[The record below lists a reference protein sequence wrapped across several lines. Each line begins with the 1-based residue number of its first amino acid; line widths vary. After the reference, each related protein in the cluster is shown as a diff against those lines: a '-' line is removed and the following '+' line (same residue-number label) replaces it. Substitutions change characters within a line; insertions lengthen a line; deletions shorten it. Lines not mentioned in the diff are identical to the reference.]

1 MFSVTQCFK
10 YGFNFIY
17 FPKLNVGEGKYSCYM
32 LTDQKKPTNQRKTLC
47 IIGNLCFDGTRLQLL
62 SVML

>member
-32 LTDQKKPTNQRKTLC
+32 LTDQKNPNNKPEK
-47 IIGNLCFDGTRLQLL
+47 D
-62 SVML
+62 SVYYWKPVF